1 MLAGGSHHTALT
13 NAVSLE
19 TIEDFARMA
28 KVEHV
33 IIDADTTV
41 RQFRKELQWSAAYY
55 RLAERL

>member
-1 MLAGGSHHTALT
+1 
-13 NAVSLE
+13 
-19 TIEDFARMA
+19 MA

-33 IIDADTTV
+33 IIDADTTI